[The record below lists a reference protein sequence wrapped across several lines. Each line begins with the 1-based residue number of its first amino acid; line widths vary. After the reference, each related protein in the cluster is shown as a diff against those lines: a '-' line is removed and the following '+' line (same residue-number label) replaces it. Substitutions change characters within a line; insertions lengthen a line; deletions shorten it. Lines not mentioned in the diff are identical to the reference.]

1 MRLVCILSK
10 YKLETLR
17 VIIVFK
23 KINNRD
29 FSTREGGVQKYHG
42 GGRYFTNKF
51 LPGGGKIFTG
61 KILPGGKILTEFIF
75 HATPETSMAVKGC
88 ARHTR

>member
-51 LPGGGKIFTG
+51 LPGGKIFTG